1 MRAYV
6 VVASSRSCL
15 VEYSLGRCSCVC
27 RLLPTDVVDHADIN
41 KCNVQYKCICLS
53 CSLAL
58 KPIM

>member
-1 MRAYV
+1 MRPYV

-27 RLLPTDVVDHADIN
+27 RLPADVVMQISIN
-41 KCNVQYKCICLS
+41 AMYSTTLRIRLS

-58 KPIM
+58 NR